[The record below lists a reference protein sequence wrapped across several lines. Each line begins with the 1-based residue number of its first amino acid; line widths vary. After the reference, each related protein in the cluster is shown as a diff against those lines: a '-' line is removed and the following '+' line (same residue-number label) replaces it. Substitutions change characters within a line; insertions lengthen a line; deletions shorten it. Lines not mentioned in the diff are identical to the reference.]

1 MKQEEFIKR
10 FTYDPISDLLGE
22 GGFGRVYKAYDNYEH
37 EYVALK
43 IQDVDPRYPELR
55 LKNEVEKVQRHLH
68 KNVARYKGCF
78 TMVDYRGE
86 TDVAIMKYYND
97 GSLDKLLAHGK
108 LSHAEKCGLLVEILD
123 GIAYLHSEG
132 IIHRDLK
139 PQNVLIVQ
147 HEGRYWPLITD
158 FGISKQLDEGQSSAV
173 SNSVLGGTRAYA
185 SPEQL
190 KERTIRKNTDLWSF
204 GVIAYQMLVGKLPF
218 DCGKYSA
225 TSEEG
230 RQEQFR
236 QMMSGLLPDA
246 VATIPEPWQRLI
258 RECLTVDNE
267 KRIAHAE
274 DCLAIIHGEDA
285 TAVAI
290 EVDNPIT
297 QLDSDSEKAVEIKP
311 QPEQKVAPKP
321 EPKVTPKQ
329 ELKSVSASLPTEPK
343 KKSKWLWL
351 LLLLIVAG
359 GAAAWFMSS
368 PKDEPMPTPEPM
380 AIVADSIADA
390 SSQTAEEPTEEQSA
404 TPEEVQPVVV
414 EEEEPTPAPSP
425 VLRLTSNSRV
435 TTEHS
440 GTNGTIRYT
449 LENPVSGVNISV
461 SDNANWLTTSVS
473 GSTISYTASANESQS
488 SRTATITV
496 RYGDQSF
503 EVVITQNGRPTPAP
517 TTGTANGHDWVD
529 LGLPSGLKWATCNVG
544 ASNPGDY
551 GNYYAWGETTTKSSY
566 DENNCST
573 YNQNIGDIAGTN
585 RDAARQNWG
594 GRWRMPRASEIDE
607 LKDNCTWTWTTQ
619 DGHDG
624 YRITG
629 PNGNSIFLP
638 AAGYRHGSSSN
649 LVGSDGL
656 YWSSTPYESYTQY
669 AYYLYFNSGYL
680 YRSWNGRRSGFSV
693 RPVLE

>member
-1 MKQEEFIKR
+1 MIVIPTTTMKQEEFIKR
-10 FTYDPISDLLGE
+10 FTYDPTSDLLGE

-78 TMVDYRGE
+78 TMVDYRGQ

-108 LSHAEKCGLLVEILD
+108 LSHAEKCELLVEILE

-267 KRIAHAE
+267 RRIAHAE
-274 DCLAIIHGEDA
+274 DCLAIISGEEA

-290 EVDNPIT
+290 EVDNPTT
-297 QLDSDSEKAVEIKP
+297 QLDSDSETAVEPEP
-311 QPEQKVAPKP
+311 QPEPKPEPQPEPKVAPKP
-321 EPKVTPKQ
+321 EPKVAPKQ
-329 ELKSVSASLPTEPK
+329 EQKPLSTPKPTEPK
-343 KKSKWLWL
+343 KKSKWWLWL
-351 LLLLIVAG
+351 LLLAIVG
-359 GAAAWFMSS
+359 GGVFAYLSS
-368 PKDEPMPTPEPM
+368 QPKDNP
-380 AIVADSIADA
+380 
-390 SSQTAEEPTEEQSA
+390 
-404 TPEEVQPVVV
+404 
-414 EEEEPTPAPSP
+414 EPTPAPDP
-425 VLRLTSNSRV
+425 VLRLTSNSRDTV
-435 TTEHS
+435 EH
-440 GTNGTIRYT
+440 GGGNGINRYT
-449 LENPVSGVNISV
+449 LENPVSGVDLSV
-461 SDNANWLTTSVS
+461 SDDASWLISVDASWLTTSRSGNTVS
-473 GSTISYTASANESQS
+473 YSASANESQS

-496 RYGDQSF
+496 NYGDQSF
-503 EVVITQNGRPTPAP
+503 DVVVTQNGKPAP
-517 TTGTANGHDWVD
+517 IYAV
-529 LGLPSGLKWATCNVG
+529 
-544 ASNPGDY
+544 GDY
-551 GNYYAWGETTTKSSY
+551 
-566 DENNCST
+566 
-573 YNQNIGDIAGTN
+573 YNVNGVEGVVFEISD
-585 RDAARQNWG
+585 G
-594 GRWRMPRASEIDE
+594 GRHGKIVSVDQAAEVSWGPEGVNAPADSETNGKANTDAIMA
-607 LKDNCTWTWTTQ
+607 LANRGSYPAFTWCR
-619 DGHDG
+619 GK
-624 YRITG
+624 G
-629 PNGNSIFLP
+629 PNWYLP
-638 AAGYRHGSSSN
+638 ALNELQAIYRNKDAINATLRAQGYTEISN
-649 LVGSDGL
+649 RW
-656 YWSSTPYESYTQY
+656 YWSSTEFNEFSAWHVSTRYGYTSSGGK
-669 AYYLYFNSGYL
+669 YYDGY
-680 YRSWNGRRSGFSV
+680 V
-693 RPVLE
+693 RAVSAF

>member
-10 FTYDPISDLLGE
+10 FTYDPTSDLLGE

-55 LKNEVEKVQRHLH
+55 LKNEVEKAQRHLH

-108 LSHAEKCGLLVEILD
+108 LSHAEKCELLVEILE

-204 GVIAYQMLVGKLPF
+204 GVIAFQMLVGKLPF

-230 RQEQFR
+230 RHEQFR
-236 QMMSGLLPDA
+236 QMMSGLLPEA
-246 VATIPEPWQRLI
+246 VASIPEPWQHLI

-274 DCLAIIHGEDA
+274 DCLAIISGGNATVVEGNS
-285 TAVAI
+285 TAVDPELIAI
-290 EVDNPIT
+290 PVE
-297 QLDSDSEKAVEIKP
+297 AVEVILTPKPAP
-311 QPEQKVAPKP
+311 QPTPAPKV
-321 EPKVTPKQ
+321 EPKSTLTPK
-329 ELKSVSASLPTEPK
+329 PTEPK
-343 KKSKWLWL
+343 KSKWWLWL

-359 GAAAWFMSS
+359 GAAAWFMSG
-368 PKDEPMPTPEPM
+368 PKDEPTPTPEPM

-390 SSQTAEEPTEEQSA
+390 DDQTAEELTDEQPA
-404 TPEEVQPVVV
+404 TTQEEVRPTVI
-414 EEEEPTPAPSP
+414 EDEEEPIPTPAP
-425 VLRLTSNSRV
+425 VLRLTSNNRV
-435 TTEHS
+435 TTEHN

-496 RYGDQSF
+496 NYGDQSF
-503 EVVITQNGRPTPAP
+503 DVVVTQNGKPAP
-517 TTGTANGHDWVD
+517 IYAV
-529 LGLPSGLKWATCNVG
+529 
-544 ASNPGDY
+544 GDY
-551 GNYYAWGETTTKSSY
+551 YNVNGVEGVVFEISDGGRHGKIVSVDQARLEWGPRGVDAPADSETNGKANT
-566 DENNCST
+566 DA
-573 YNQNIGDIAGTN
+573 IMALAN
-585 RDAARQNWG
+585 RDSYPAFTWCSGKGSNWYLPVTSELQAIYRNKDAINATLRARG
-594 GRWRMPRASEIDE
+594 YTEI
-607 LKDNCTWTWTTQ
+607 
-619 DGHDG
+619 
-624 YRITG
+624 
-629 PNGNSIFLP
+629 
-638 AAGYRHGSSSN
+638 SSAR
-649 LVGSDGL
+649 
-656 YWSSTPYESYTQY
+656 YWSSTEWDVSL
-669 AYYLYFNSGYL
+669 A
-680 YRSWNGRRSGFSV
+680 WNVAMGSGFTSNNFKSNDGYMRAV
-693 RPVLE
+693 SAF